1 MTPQTQENRLETAV
15 FDATEAFWEIIVC
28 HYEEVQSGDL
38 DPISAHNLNEVMTT
52 AVKKW
57 LEMNKGE

>member
-1 MTPQTQENRLETAV
+1 MATDTKRIETAV
-15 FDATEAFWEIIVC
+15 SDATDAFWEVIAC
-28 HYEEVQSGDL
+28 HFEEVQSGDL
-38 DPISAHNLNEVMTT
+38 DPLTTNFVNEALTT